1 MKKPFIVFAM
11 CCVVVIGCNNRK
23 TRPAE
28 EILREDCNE
37 GALTMWAY
45 TIREKPDEEQ
55 RRIKQSLLEDAAR
68 ILNAYLLIECEN
80 QTQLSSKSDKVIT
93 LIKDIAR

>member
-11 CCVVVIGCNNRK
+11 CCMVVIGCNNRK

-55 RRIKQSLLEDAAR
+55 RRIKQSLLEDATR
-68 ILNAYLLIECEN
+68 ILNAYRLIECEN
-80 QTQLSSKSDKVIT
+80 
-93 LIKDIAR
+93 